1 MDDPVKNTRS
11 ALPPAPLPGM
21 SLIEHLEELRKRI
34 IHSAIYLL
42 TGFVIAYA
50 FHERLY
56 GFVQAP
62 LDHLHIPLNFTHPTD
77 GLTLYLKTSFV
88 GGAILASPLILF

>member
-1 MDDPVKNTRS
+1 
-11 ALPPAPLPGM
+11 M

-62 LDHLHIPLNFTHPTD
+62 LDRLHIPLNFTHPTD
-77 GLTLYLKTSFV
+77 GLDSVPEDFLRRWRYLGQPLHPISD
-88 GGAILASPLILF
+88 LALHLSRHVFP